1 MVPHG
6 CNVLAGRVPGQLAGG
21 CRLVGSDDLPAADSL
36 RQGASDLQGM
46 LPHKLCQPLINGAL
60 PIVDTSLVFITLST
74 RDGDM
79 LYCSVYLN
87 VAICMTGPHLVRADG
102 GLL

>member
-1 MVPHG
+1 
-6 CNVLAGRVPGQLAGG
+6 
-21 CRLVGSDDLPAADSL
+21 VGSDDLPAADPL
-36 RQGASDLQGM
+36 GQGASDLQGM
-46 LPHKLCQPLINGAL
+46 LLHRLYHPLINGAL
-60 PIVDTSLVFITLST
+60 SIVDTSLVFITLST

-87 VAICMTGPHLVRADG
+87 VAISITTGPHLVSVDG